1 MVDNSNSIN
10 ISLGSIIRS
19 TCSTLILDI
28 ASFCNR
34 DKNKNTTNETSLK
47 ANVKEVRALIFKQN
61 STIKNLFSVV
71 SSILIEV
78 RFYIKLV

>member
-1 MVDNSNSIN
+1 MVDNNSIN

-19 TCSTLILDI
+19 TCSSLILDI
-28 ASFCNR
+28 AAFCNR

-78 RFYIKLV
+78 RFY